1 MENTQKTI
9 PMNKANKNSRLTKG
23 DIIFEIVNCIF
34 LGIIS
39 CIILDPL
46 I

>member
-1 MENTQKTI
+1 MENTNKTI
-9 PMNKANKNSRLTKG
+9 PMNKVNKNSRLTKG

-39 CIILDPL
+39 AIIL
-46 I
+46 